1 MLIAFSPGTELHHY
15 PFEDID
21 VMKDKRRNIYKVVIL
36 SKLNVGLNSN

>member
-1 MLIAFSPGTELHHY
+1 MLIAFSPGMKLHYY

-36 SKLNVGLNSN
+36 KLNVGLNSN